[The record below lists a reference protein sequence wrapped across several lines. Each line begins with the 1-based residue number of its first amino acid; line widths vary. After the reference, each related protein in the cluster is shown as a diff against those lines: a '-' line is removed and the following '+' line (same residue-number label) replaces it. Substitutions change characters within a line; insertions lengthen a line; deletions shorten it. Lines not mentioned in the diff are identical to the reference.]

1 MRPRKGKENADCVS
15 AEEKGILEVKFI
27 DSYIG
32 SGVFA
37 SDTIEKGQL
46 VCYYEGELI
55 SGKDGIQRFNTP
67 HDKGSFLFFFHH
79 EGKQFCIDATHSSG
93 CGRMIND
100 DHRRPNC
107 KVRVSLTGPK
117 LAIYAL
123 KDVYKGDEL
132 RYDYKDTTAFWQR
145 RNAPRKDIYTCPD
158 PVEKNEKTTEMD
170 AGGESSVNNTAED
183 TIQETEQSKQSS
195 QEKLTGPIE
204 DDKIE
209 ETEVMDAD
217 GENSVNNT
225 AEDTIQETEQI
236 KQSSQEKLHTA
247 PVEDDK
253 VEVTEEMDAG
263 DESSVNNTAE
273 DTIQETEQSQEKLT
287 GPIEDDKIE
296 ENEVMDADGEN
307 SVNNTAEDTIQE
319 TEQIKQSSQEKLHT
333 APVEDDKVEVTEVM
347 DAGGESSVSN
357 TAEDTIQE
365 TEQSKQSIISQ
376 MINLKEN
383 ELDTFAGF
391 LGHNIKVHR
400 EFDRLPEDTLQ
411 NL

>member
-1 MRPRKGKENADCVS
+1 
-15 AEEKGILEVKFI
+15 
-27 DSYIG
+27 
-32 SGVFA
+32 
-37 SDTIEKGQL
+37 
-46 VCYYEGELI
+46 
-55 SGKDGIQRFNTP
+55 
-67 HDKGSFLFFFHH
+67 
-79 EGKQFCIDATHSSG
+79 
-93 CGRMIND
+93 
-100 DHRRPNC
+100 
-107 KVRVSLTGPK
+107 
-117 LAIYAL
+117 
-123 KDVYKGDEL
+123 
-132 RYDYKDTTAFWQR
+132 
-145 RNAPRKDIYTCPD
+145 
-158 PVEKNEKTTEMD
+158 MD

-225 AEDTIQETEQI
+225 AEDTIQETEQS
-236 KQSSQEKLHTA
+236 KQSSQEKLTGPIEDNKIKETEVMDADGENSVNNTAEDTIQETEQSQEKLHTA

-263 DESSVNNTAE
+263 GESSVN
-273 DTIQETEQSQEKLT
+273 
-287 GPIEDDKIE
+287 
-296 ENEVMDADGEN
+296 
-307 SVNNTAEDTIQE
+307 
-319 TEQIKQSSQEKLHT
+319 
-333 APVEDDKVEVTEVM
+333 
-347 DAGGESSVSN
+347 N

-411 NL
+411 VAKISKILLEMERGNIHLFKGKSLDDIQLDQEEPLEEDKETEATTKDSERDVGGESHAVATAENILETEQSKKGGTEGQTSTGNTVQNMRRERSKQGSKVTRVKVGRTSKKSANRKPWSGAEKEAVRRQLGKYFALDKLPGKHEIETAIRKEPVLCNRPWDHIKFFIKNTKISLSRNAIKNIFST

>member
-79 EGKQFCIDATHSSG
+79 EGKLFCIDATHSSG

-107 KVRVSLTGPK
+107 KVRLSLTGPK

-145 RNAPRKDIYTCPD
+145 TLWRRMKKQQKWM
-158 PVEKNEKTTEMD
+158 PVVK
-170 AGGESSVNNTAED
+170 A
-183 TIQETEQSKQSS
+183 
-195 QEKLTGPIE
+195 
-204 DDKIE
+204 
-209 ETEVMDAD
+209 
-217 GENSVNNT
+217 
-225 AEDTIQETEQI
+225 
-236 KQSSQEKLHTA
+236 
-247 PVEDDK
+247 
-253 VEVTEEMDAG
+253 
-263 DESSVNNTAE
+263 
-273 DTIQETEQSQEKLT
+273 
-287 GPIEDDKIE
+287 
-296 ENEVMDADGEN
+296 
-307 SVNNTAEDTIQE
+307 
-319 TEQIKQSSQEKLHT
+319 
-333 APVEDDKVEVTEVM
+333 
-347 DAGGESSVSN
+347 VS
-357 TAEDTIQE
+357 T
-365 TEQSKQSIISQ
+365 S
-376 MINLKEN
+376 
-383 ELDTFAGF
+383 
-391 LGHNIKVHR
+391 
-400 EFDRLPEDTLQ
+400 
-411 NL
+411 

>member
-195 QEKLTGPIE
+195 QEKL
-204 DDKIE
+204 
-209 ETEVMDAD
+209 
-217 GENSVNNT
+217 
-225 AEDTIQETEQI
+225 
-236 KQSSQEKLHTA
+236 HTA

-273 DTIQETEQSQEKLT
+273 DTIQETEQSKQSSQEKLT